1 MIRHRITSLKATFF
15 LLACLLLLPACT
27 TEPARKTPE
36 ASPDAT
42 ARAYLDADDHAAAAR
57 EFMRLAETGP
67 AEQALSYRLQAAA
80 AWLDANEPDR
90 SADILSQLR
99 ISPDEEQL
107 LLQQNLLRARLALY
121 RNKPEQA
128 LSLLP
133 AVIPADSANT
143 VHADYH
149 EIRARIFEIEDDY
162 TGAVRERNHLQQY
175 LESGK
180 ARRRNN
186 EKLWES
192 LRRLGPEE
200 LEPLSREG
208 STRLTGWVELADIF
222 RQLLS
227 RPDQLETA
235 VEEWRRMYTGHPA
248 IPAITTRIVTTSREL
263 RRRPGSIALLLPFS
277 GPYKRASE
285 AVRDGFL
292 AAWYA
297 EEDYRP
303 TIRVY
308 DTDALSITDNYRQ
321 AVEDGAEFIVGP
333 LEKSAIRT
341 LLENADISLTTLA
354 LNQIDTDDSGVEEE
368 SGPLY
373 QFALAPEHEIRQV
386 AHRGILEGFNRVL
399 VITPDNQWGER
410 MSSTFIREWE
420 SLGGNPLESVSYT
433 PGSRDFI
440 SPVQKL
446 LNIDSSEQRIRRL
459 RQRLGRNITATNRTR
474 KDAEFIY
481 LGAIPAAARQI
492 VPQFRFFGVDETPI
506 YSTSHIFS
514 GLADP
519 QLDADMN
526 GIEFTDIPWVLRR
539 ENEYTPLQKLV
550 SDSWLSQNSSYTRL
564 YAFGVD
570 AFRLIPQMREMS
582 LVSRYRYNGE
592 TGELSLS
599 NNNSIQRRLQWAK
612 FIGGRPVPL
621 DIGNRFETAPEYPP
635 QR

>member
-1 MIRHRITSLKATFF
+1 MIRHRITSLKSTFF

-42 ARAYLDADDHAAAAR
+42 ARAYLDADDYAAAAR

-90 SADILSQLR
+90 AADILSQLR
-99 ISPDEEQL
+99 IPSDKEQL
-107 LLQQNLLRARLALY
+107 LLRQNLLRARLALY
-121 RNKPEQA
+121 RGEPEQA

-133 AVIPADSANT
+133 AVIPEDSGNT
-143 VHADYH
+143 AHADYR
-149 EIRARIFEIEDDY
+149 EIRARIFEMEDDY
-162 TGAVRERNHLQQY
+162 AGAVRERNHLQQY
-175 LESGK
+175 LESDK
-180 ARRRNN
+180 AHRRNN
-186 EKLWES
+186 ERLWES
-192 LRRLGPEE
+192 LRKLDPDA

-208 STRLTGWVELADIF
+208 SSRLTGWVELAHIF

-235 VEEWRRMYTGHPA
+235 IEEWQRKYTGHPA
-248 IPAITTRIVTTSREL
+248 IPAITTRMVTTSREL
-263 RRRPGSIALLLPFS
+263 RSRPDSIALLVPFS

-285 AVRDGFL
+285 AIRDGFL

-297 EEDYRP
+297 EEDYQP
-303 TIRVY
+303 AIRVY

-341 LLENADISLTTLA
+341 LLENADISVTTLA
-354 LNQIDTDDSGVEEE
+354 LNQIETSDSDMMEET
-368 SGPLY
+368 GNLY
-373 QFALAPEHEIRQV
+373 QFALAPEHEVRQI

-399 VITPDNQWGER
+399 VITPENQWGER
-410 MSSTFIREWE
+410 MSSTFSREWQT
-420 SLGGNPLESVSYT
+420 LGGNLLESVSYA
-433 PGSRDFI
+433 PGTRDFI

-446 LNIDSSEQRIRRL
+446 LNIDSSEERIRRL

-492 VPQFRFFGVDETPI
+492 VPQFRFFGVSETPI

-514 GLADP
+514 GFAGP

-526 GIEFTDIPWVLRR
+526 GIEFTDIPWVIRPK
-539 ENEYTPLQKLV
+539 NEYTPLQKLV
-550 SDSWLSQNSSYTRL
+550 SDNWLSQNSSYTRL

-582 LVSRYRYNGE
+582 LISRYRYHGE

-599 NNNSIQRRLQWAK
+599 NNNNIQRRLQWAK
-612 FIGGRPVPL
+612 FVGGRPVPL
-621 DIGNRFETAPEYPP
+621 DIGNRFEPAPKYP
-635 QR
+635 